1 MERHR
6 NRLELYVHAVWKT
19 SRGRPLIS
27 AVIEP
32 SVIRAI
38 ATKSLQLRCPPCA
51 VGGTSDHMHMLAR
64 LHPSV
69 SVARLVGEVKGASSH
84 LVTHDLGVAFFRW
97 QSGYGA
103 FTISTEDVPAVE
115 RYVLNQKQHH
125 AFGGLEP
132 TFEPVDWF

>member
-6 NRLELYVHAVWKT
+6 SRIELYVHCVWKT

-27 AVIEP
+27 AAIEP
-32 SVIRAI
+32 HVVRAI
-38 ATKSLQLRCPPCA
+38 AAKSLELRCSPCA
-51 VGGTSDHMHMLAR
+51 VGGTSDHMHLLAR

-84 LVTHDLGVAFFRW
+84 LVTHDLGVPFFRW

-103 FTISTEDVPAVE
+103 FTVSTEDVPAVE
-115 RYVLNQKQHH
+115 RYILNQKQHH
-125 AFGGLEP
+125 AIGAVEPALEP
-132 TFEPVDWF
+132 ADWF